1 MPKITFNLTLTS
13 NQRKAYDMLHEQD
26 TKFLIARWSRQC
38 GKTVLAEILLIEF
51 MCKKNTFNAYISP
64 TYSQGRKVYKELT
77 TLLEPTGVIKKANS
91 STLTIETIYGS
102 TFQAFSM
109 DSPNSIRGY
118 TVDGILVM
126 DECAFYPD
134 ELPDGSEPWSSVIM
148 PITKARKPKVLAI
161 STPKGKRGFWYD
173 MYLKAIS
180 GIKGYKEISA
190 TIYQDDLISNDEI
203 EDIRKSVSPLAF
215 REEFLVE
222 FLDSSLTF
230 FQGFEECFTDYTF
243 NERERV
249 WIGVDLSSTGEDA
262 TVVTLINESMQVK
275 QYVVEGNLDLKYAKI
290 AKIINETPTLV
301 AAYLENNGV
310 GSPMINE
317 IKKLVR
323 NRSKLYDW
331 TTTNSSKEEIVSN
344 LAVKIANKEIHFNN
358 ADNGLFAELGQF
370 IVKYTKTGRM
380 QFEAQSGKH
389 DDKVLSLAISLRC
402 KNDFL
407 SFGNNRMSFINSNI
421 KIVR

>member
-1 MPKITFNLTLTS
+1 
-13 NQRKAYDMLHEQD
+13 
-26 TKFLIARWSRQC
+26 
-38 GKTVLAEILLIEF
+38 

-134 ELPDGSEPWSSVIM
+134 ELPDGSEPWSSIIM

-180 GIKGYKEISA
+180 GVKGYKEISA
-190 TIYQDDLISNDEI
+190 TIYQDDLISKDEI
-203 EDIRKSVSPLAF
+203 EDIMKSVSPLAF

-230 FQGFEECFTDYTF
+230 FQGFEDCFTDYTF

-323 NRSKLYDW
+323 NKSKLYDW

-344 LAVKIANKEIHFNN
+344 LAVKIANKEIYFCNE
-358 ADNGLFAELGQF
+358 DKGLFSELARF
-370 IVKYTKTGRM
+370 IVKYTKTGKM
-380 QFEAQSGKH
+380 QFEGASGTH
-389 DDKVLSLAISLRC
+389 DDKVLSLCISLKAR
-402 KNDFL
+402 NDFIASGIPNL
-407 SFGNNRMSFINSNI
+407 NFVATKSKLMR
-421 KIVR
+421 